1 MGGKQFTSGEM
12 QWSRKKRD
20 IHVIGSANHPLLL
33 KRYSSFAGKHY
44 EFTGSKWENGYRT
57 PSGYQLYEK
66 STRRKP
72 SFTTS
77 SAVPLSKPMYPPK
90 EETKSLVEGKP
101 QISFYYE
108 CDVRMID
115 LFLIYV
121 LYGYVFPSCI
131 SLDNFTSS

>member
-1 MGGKQFTSGEM
+1 MGGNQFAFGEM

-44 EFTGSKWENGYRT
+44 EFSGSKWENGYRT
-57 PSGYQLYEK
+57 PGGYQLYEK

-72 SFTTS
+72 SSTSS
-77 SAVPLSKPMYPPK
+77 SAVPLSKPTYPSK
-90 EETKSLVEGKP
+90 EETKRLVEGKS

-108 CDVRMID
+108 WDVHVIN

-121 LYGYVFPSCI
+121 LYGHVFS
-131 SLDNFTSS
+131 SSVSTTSNS